1 MHHEKAEIKRNWVT
15 KELLAKHYAV
25 SLRTITKWMATGLLV
40 YFKVGRVVRFDAA
53 ASDAS
58 LKEYGMV

>member
-1 MHHEKAEIKRNWVT
+1 
-15 KELLAKHYAV
+15 V
-25 SLRTITKWMATGLLV
+25 SVRTITKWKAIGLLV
-40 YFKVGRVVRFDAA
+40 GFKVGRVIRFDTA